1 MMVEVVTCGRK
12 EVEGTGKLVVEAH
25 SCTDV
30 VVVESC
36 SSMEVVNTCGVVL
49 ETWCLVEV
57 VEFGNYSEAWTVG
70 KVVAKY
76 SSFVEVMGTGML
88 GVEAG

>member
-1 MMVEVVTCGRK
+1 MMVQAVTSGCMEVG
-12 EVEGTGKLVVEAH
+12 GTGKLVVEAH

-36 SSMEVVNTCGVVL
+36 SSMVVVNTCGVVL